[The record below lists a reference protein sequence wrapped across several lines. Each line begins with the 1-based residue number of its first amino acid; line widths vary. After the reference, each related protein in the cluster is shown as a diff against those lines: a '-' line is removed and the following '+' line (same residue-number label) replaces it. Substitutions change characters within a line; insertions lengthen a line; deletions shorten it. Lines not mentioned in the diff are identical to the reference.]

1 MKQYNIVRG
10 YKFDLRKGTVV
21 AFIGG
26 VFVVGSE
33 FLETLVPVQSTI
45 LGVVVAVAILL
56 LLRPLQIL
64 VLHLAG
70 EDSPEQGNEPQGYLE
85 SRKLEVYRAAVRG
98 AVEDGIV
105 TRREESILVHLR
117 DNLHLS
123 DAEVKSVEQEFKAY
137 IR

>member
-1 MKQYNIVRG
+1 MKQFNFARS

-26 VFVVGSE
+26 VFIVGSE

-45 LGVVVAVAILL
+45 LGVVVAVVILL

-64 VLHLAG
+64 ALNLAG
-70 EDSPEQGNEPQGYLE
+70 EASPEQGDESPGYLE

-105 TRREESILVHLR
+105 TKREESILGHLR

-123 DAEVKSVEQEFKAY
+123 DVEVESVEQEFKAY
-137 IR
+137 TR